1 MVFKSST
8 ESCALWP
15 VENIIMVIKLTVCLF
30 KHADINSVPSLLL
43 RHIVT
48 LIVSQYWLMF
58 FCSNYSLI
66 GLRNT

>member
-15 VENIIMVIKLTVCLF
+15 VENIIMICLF
-30 KHADINSVPSLLL
+30 KHADINYVPSLLLLLL

-48 LIVSQYWLMF
+48 LLQLFHS
-58 FCSNYSLI
+58 I
-66 GLRNT
+66 G

>member
-43 RHIVT
+43 LLLRHIVT
-48 LIVSQYWLMF
+48 LLQLFPS
-58 FCSNYSLI
+58 I
-66 GLRNT
+66 G